1 MGRAIEGKRER
12 SAMLALGKLRQNLTR
27 QQIRSLRGQI
37 LSGEIDSAM
46 RGVERLRLKCEREQS
61 KAGEEYEPEGSVLQV

>member
-1 MGRAIEGKRER
+1 
-12 SAMLALGKLRQNLTR
+12 MLVLGKLRKNLTR

-46 RGVERLRLKCEREQS
+46 CGIERLRLKCEREKS
-61 KAGEEYEPEGSVLQV
+61 KAGGGYEPESSMLQV

>member
-1 MGRAIEGKRER
+1 MARCVNGQKERGAI
-12 SAMLALGKLRQNLTR
+12 LALGKLRENLTR

-46 RGVERLRLKCEREQS
+46 RGMEHLRLKCEREQS
-61 KAGEEYEPEGSVLQV
+61 KAGDEYEPEGSVLQV

>member
-1 MGRAIEGKRER
+1 MGRVIEGKRER

-46 RGVERLRLKCEREQS
+46 RGVERLRLKCECEKN
-61 KAGEEYEPEGSVLQV
+61 KAGDGYEPEGSMLQV

>member
-1 MGRAIEGKRER
+1 MGRYVNGQRER
-12 SAMLALGKLRQNLTR
+12 GAILALGKLRKNLTR

-46 RGVERLRLKCEREQS
+46 CGMERLRLKCEREQN
-61 KAGEEYEPEGSVLQV
+61 KAGDGYEPEGPVLQV

>member
-1 MGRAIEGKRER
+1 MARCVNGQKERGAI
-12 SAMLALGKLRQNLTR
+12 LALGKLRENLTR

-46 RGVERLRLKCEREQS
+46 RGVKRLRLKCECEKN
-61 KAGEEYEPEGSVLQV
+61 KAGDGYEPEGSMLQV

>member
-27 QQIRSLRGQI
+27 QQICSLRGQI

-46 RGVERLRLKCEREQS
+46 RGMEHLRLKCERERS